1 MPIPKLSQR
10 SLRGVSFAK
19 ARAESA
25 DVNCQSRKKKI
36 EVPAACHD
44 GLKGVTI
51 GNFKLWLLMVLS
63 KKIMDGR
70 YRVQAI
76 LGRTA
81 IHLDDGW
88 KTILC
93 VSAYLRGFCSLI

>member
-1 MPIPKLSQR
+1 
-10 SLRGVSFAK
+10 
-19 ARAESA
+19 
-25 DVNCQSRKKKI
+25 
-36 EVPAACHD
+36 
-44 GLKGVTI
+44 
-51 GNFKLWLLMVLS
+51 MVLS

-93 VSAYLRGFCSLI
+93 VSAYFERFERLLQFNLGSFGLA